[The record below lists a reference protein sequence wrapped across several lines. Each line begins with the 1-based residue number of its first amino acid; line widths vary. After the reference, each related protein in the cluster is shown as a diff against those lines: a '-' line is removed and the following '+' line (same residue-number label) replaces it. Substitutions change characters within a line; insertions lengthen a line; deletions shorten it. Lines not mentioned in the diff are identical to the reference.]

1 MTAIKLDGK
10 LYREEIFADLRERV
24 ARLKAEHGITPG
36 LATVLVGEDPAS
48 QNYVRMKHKDCE
60 ELGIASIMKELPGDC
75 TQDELEQV
83 ISELNNDPAVTG
95 YIVQLPLPKHVDTQ
109 KVLEAID
116 PDKDADGLH
125 PMNLGRLVA
134 SVGGEL
140 DSPLPCTPAG
150 CVELLR
156 HHGVGLAGKHVLV
169 IGRGVTIGRPA
180 GLVLTRREVNATVT
194 LAHTGT
200 TNLDELLASA
210 DVVIAAAGSAHMVK
224 PEQVKEGV
232 IVLDVGVSR
241 VTGEDG
247 TSRVLGDVDP
257 AVKEKAAWMAPN
269 PGGVGPMTRV
279 MLLANV
285 VEAAERAA
293 DGEDWAGERVGA

>member
-1 MTAIKLDGK
+1 MTAKVLDGK
-10 LYREEIFADLRERV
+10 ATAAAIKEELRGRV
-24 ARLKAEHGITPG
+24 AALAERGHTPG
-36 LATVLVGEDPAS
+36 LGTLLVGEDAGS
-48 QNYVRMKHKDCE
+48 QKYVAGKHRDCAE
-60 ELGIASIMKELPGDC
+60 VGIESIQRELPADA
-75 TQDELEQV
+75 TEEQILDV
-83 ISELNNDPAVTG
+83 VRELNEDPACTG

-180 GLVLTRREVNATVT
+180 GLVFTRREVNATVT

-247 TSRVLGDVDP
+247 TSRSW
-257 AVKEKAAWMAPN
+257 ATW
-269 PGGVGPMTRV
+269 TRP
-279 MLLANV
+279 
-285 VEAAERAA
+285 
-293 DGEDWAGERVGA
+293 